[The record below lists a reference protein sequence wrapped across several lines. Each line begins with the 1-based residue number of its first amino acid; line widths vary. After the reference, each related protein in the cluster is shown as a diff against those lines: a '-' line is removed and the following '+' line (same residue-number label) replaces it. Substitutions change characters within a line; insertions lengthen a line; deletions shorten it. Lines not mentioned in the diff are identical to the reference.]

1 MTACAADPF
10 VIVQIADAQ
19 LGFTAAEVSQREG
32 TEYVNDLTYETE
44 CLKKAVEMINDIR
57 PDVVVFTGDQVNHAA
72 DKEQW
77 TVFAD
82 IVSGISKTVKV
93 FHLPGNHDV
102 FINEGNVDST
112 PFTSR
117 FGEDRFVYAER
128 GVRLVGI
135 NSNLI
140 KYNDPQEEGQKIWL
154 EDALGKN
161 GDEVDAIVWNI
172 LDHPDSSSPTY
183 EADLKEY
190 NTKLKYYRD
199 LGYMSET
206 SIVAIFIK
214 YNHNN
219 KEYITEL
226 GYFSPEI
233 RIGQSVK
240 ILVSKDDSTDFIV
253 KEKKHFALIFCLIT
267 GSIGLVG
274 GVLFLFAN
282 KHNSKVIDYLK
293 QTGTLYECEILFVDE
308 DEKKVSFERHPFIF
322 TVSVIVNVTTT
333 SIPLCFTVAL
343 LYNNPSISVIE
354 LLILILS
361 LLELF
366 QYIS

>member
-1 MTACAADPF
+1 M
-10 VIVQIADAQ
+10 
-19 LGFTAAEVSQREG
+19 
-32 TEYVNDLTYETE
+32 N
-44 CLKKAVEMINDIR
+44 KAMNKRNSFIYIIII
-57 PDVVVFTGDQVNHAA
+57 
-72 DKEQW
+72 
-77 TVFAD
+77 
-82 IVSGISKTVKV
+82 IVSLLLLLLGIYY
-93 FHLPGNHDV
+93 L
-102 FINEGNVDST
+102 INE
-112 PFTSR
+112 
-117 FGEDRFVYAER
+117 
-128 GVRLVGI
+128 
-135 NSNLI
+135 NS
-140 KYNDPQEEGQKIWL
+140 Y
-154 EDALGKN
+154 GKN

-267 GSIGLVG
+267 GSIGLIG

-322 TVSVIVNVTTT
+322 TCRYIDEETKEEKIFTSDSTFVRNGATSYIGKKVNVY
-333 SIPLCFTVAL
+333 VDKK
-343 LYNNPSISVIE
+343 YDNNYYVDLKKFE
-354 LLILILS
+354 D
-361 LLELF
+361 E
-366 QYIS
+366 

>member
-1 MTACAADPF
+1 MKRLLFIFMATAMTACAADPF

-161 GDEVDAIVWNI
+161 GDEVSVVFAH
-172 LDHPDSSSPTY
+172 HPFFMTDIEEDEGYFQIQKDKRRDYFELFEEMGVSAVY
-183 EADLKEY
+183 AGHRHNNAEGEY
-190 NTKLKYYRD
+190 NGMPVR
-199 LGYMSET
+199 
-206 SIVAIFIK
+206 
-214 YNHNN
+214 
-219 KEYITEL
+219 
-226 GYFSPEI
+226 
-233 RIGQSVK
+233 
-240 ILVSKDDSTDFIV
+240 
-253 KEKKHFALIFCLIT
+253 
-267 GSIGLVG
+267 
-274 GVLFLFAN
+274 
-282 KHNSKVIDYLK
+282 
-293 QTGTLYECEILFVDE
+293 
-308 DEKKVSFERHPFIF
+308 
-322 TVSVIVNVTTT
+322 TTT
-333 SIPLCFTVAL
+333 SVAFQIGDAVPSVRVITVAKGTL
-343 LYNNPSISVIE
+343 SDE
-354 LLILILS
+354 LRPI
-361 LLELF
+361 
-366 QYIS
+366 